1 MYLGPGVD
9 FILSPTLVPMSGMLE
24 SCGLTSLRSGHSHED
39 IDQQFGYLS
48 KYLMRHGRSA
58 EVPADFQRLIQ
69 DFLKESH
76 RPHEEKGYSIL
87 LEQTRSWTLDSKTNI

>member
-1 MYLGPGVD
+1 
-9 FILSPTLVPMSGMLE
+9 MSGMLE

-69 DFLKESH
+69 DFLNESH